1 MEYHIRNGGSR
12 SSQNI
17 TKTGRSP
24 GRASR
29 KPLWILFLILAVM
42 LSGIVTIAGAS
53 APVASFTTNVTSG
66 SNPLSVQFIDTS
78 TNTPTKWFWSFGDG
92 GVSEDSD
99 PTHAYTIDG
108 VYTVTL
114 TVTNAD
120 GSHSITR
127 ANYITSL
134 KSVAPPVAGFVST
147 GATGSNPLSVKF
159 VDASTNSPTSW
170 VWSFGDGGSSIE
182 QNPTHTY
189 TSKGT
194 FTVTMTATNS
204 GGSNTVTKDAY
215 VTVSQ
220 NTVAPTAS
228 FVATTTSGF
237 TPLTVKFVDTS
248 INGPTSWVW
257 TFGDGNSE
265 FVQNP
270 THTYTSE
277 GTYSVTL
284 TATNSIGSSTA
295 TKVDYITANL
305 NEPIASFTADVTSGT
320 APLLVQFN
328 DTSKNA
334 PTTWTWNF
342 GDDTTSNVRDPLH
355 KFTSAGSYSIILTA
369 RNSVG
374 ANTTSRSQYINVS
387 ALTAPEAS
395 FSAAPTSGLEPL
407 TVRFTD
413 TTINF
418 PTAWQWTFG
427 DGTSSSE
434 QNPSHTYQG
443 SGTYTVVLT
452 ATNSQGS
459 GTKTLQDVISVTGLT
474 IATTATPVPTEVTVA
489 ETQVATVTTTSPPE
503 VSSTETSSLPII
515 PIIIVIAAVVIIGI
529 LIMRRR
535 PPRGHYGSRR
545 GDL

>member
-29 KPLWILFLILAVM
+29 KPMWILFLILAVM

-220 NTVAPTAS
+220 DSVAPTAS

-237 TPLTVKFVDTS
+237 TPFTVKFVDTS
-248 INGPTSWVW
+248 VNGPTSWVW
-257 TFGDGNSE
+257 TFGDGNSV

-277 GTYSVTL
+277 GTYTVTL
-284 TATNSIGSSTA
+284 TATNSMGSSTA
-295 TKVDYITANL
+295 TKLDYISAEL
-305 NEPIASFTADVTSGT
+305 DEPIASFTADVTSGT
-320 APLLVQFN
+320 APLIVQFN

-342 GDDTTSNVRDPLH
+342 GDDTTSNAKDPLH
-355 KFTSAGSYSIILTA
+355 KFTTAGSYSIILTA
-369 RNSVG
+369 RNSIG

-395 FSAAPTSGLEPL
+395 FSVSPTSGLEPL

-413 TTINF
+413 TTINA

-503 VSSTETSSLPII
+503 VSSTETSALPII
-515 PIIIVIAAVVIIGI
+515 PILIVIAAVVIIGI

>member
-1 MEYHIRNGGSR
+1 MESRIWNGDSR
-12 SSQNI
+12 SSQNV
-17 TKTGRSP
+17 TKTGRLS
-24 GRASR
+24 GRANR
-29 KPLWILFLILAVM
+29 KPRWILFLILAVL
-42 LSGIVTIAGAS
+42 LSGIVTVSGAS
-53 APVASFTTNVTSG
+53 APIASFTTNVTSG

-78 TNTPTKWFWSFGDG
+78 TNTPTRWFWSFGDG
-92 GVSEDSD
+92 GVSAESD
-99 PTHAYTIDG
+99 PAHAYTIDG

-114 TVTNAD
+114 TVSNAD
-120 GSHSITR
+120 GSHSVTR
-127 ANYITSL
+127 ANYITNL

-159 VDASTNSPTSW
+159 VDASANSPTSW

-182 QNPTHTY
+182 QNPTHVYIT
-189 TSKGT
+189 KGT

-220 NTVAPTAS
+220 DSVAPSAS

-248 INGPTSWVW
+248 INGPTAWVW

-265 FVQNP
+265 FEQNP

-277 GTYSVTL
+277 GTYTVTL

-295 TKVDYITANL
+295 TKLDYISAEL
-305 NEPIASFTADVTSGT
+305 NEPIASFSADVTSGT
-320 APLLVQFN
+320 APLMVQFN
-328 DTSKNA
+328 DTSQNA
-334 PTTWTWNF
+334 PTSWTWNF

-355 KFTSAGSYSIILTA
+355 KFTSAGSYSIILTV

-374 ANTTSRSQYINVS
+374 SNTTSISKYINVS
-387 ALTAPEAS
+387 ALTAPDAS
-395 FSAAPTSGLEPL
+395 FTASPTSGMAPL

-413 TTINF
+413 ATINY

-434 QNPSHTYQG
+434 QNPSHTYLR

-459 GTKTLQDVISVTGLT
+459 GTKTLQDVIMVTGLT
-474 IATTATPVPTEVTVA
+474 TATTATPVPTQETIA
-489 ETQVATVTTTSPPE
+489 ETPVATATTPSPPE
-503 VSSTETSSLPII
+503 VSSTDTSSLPII
-515 PIIIVIAAVVIIGI
+515 PILIIIAAVVIIGI

-535 PPRGHYGSRR
+535 PPRRHYGSRR

>member
-1 MEYHIRNGGSR
+1 MW
-12 SSQNI
+12 
-17 TKTGRSP
+17 T
-24 GRASR
+24 
-29 KPLWILFLILAVM
+29 LFLILTIM

-66 SNPLSVQFIDTS
+66 SNPVSVQFIDTS
-78 TNTPTKWFWSFGDG
+78 SNTPTKWFWSFGDG
-92 GVSEDSD
+92 GVSEESD

-120 GSHSITR
+120 GSHSVTR

-147 GATGSNPLSVKF
+147 GATGSSPLSVKF
-159 VDASTNSPTSW
+159 VDASSNNPTSW
-170 VWSFGDGGSSIE
+170 VWSFGDGGSSTE
-182 QNPTHTY
+182 ENPTHVY
-189 TSKGT
+189 TTKGT

-220 NTVAPTAS
+220 NSVAPTAS

-270 THTYTSE
+270 THTYTSP
-277 GTYSVTL
+277 GAYSVTL

-305 NEPIASFTADVTSGT
+305 NEPLASFTADVTSGT
-320 APLLVQFN
+320 APLIVQFN

-334 PTTWTWNF
+334 PTSWTWNF
-342 GDDTTSNVRDPLH
+342 GDDTTSNAKDPLH
-355 KFTSAGSYSIILTA
+355 KFTRAGSYSIILTA
-369 RNSVG
+369 RNSIG
-374 ANTTSRSQYINVS
+374 ANTTSKSQYINVS

-395 FSAAPTSGLEPL
+395 FSASPTSGIEPL

-413 TTINF
+413 SSINA

-434 QNPSHTYQG
+434 QNPSHTYRG

-474 IATTATPVPTEVTVA
+474 IATTATPITPVPTEATVA
-489 ETQVATVTTTSPPE
+489 ETPVATMTTIAPPE
-503 VSSTETSSLPII
+503 VSSTEPSSLPIV
-515 PIIIVIAAVVIIGI
+515 PILIVIAAVVIIGI

-535 PPRGHYGSRR
+535 PPRGHYSSRR
-545 GDL
+545 RDL

>member
-29 KPLWILFLILAVM
+29 KPMWILFLILAVM

-114 TVTNAD
+114 TVTNTD
-120 GSHSITR
+120 GSHSVTK

-515 PIIIVIAAVVIIGI
+515 PILIVIAAVVIIGI

>member
-1 MEYHIRNGGSR
+1 MEYHKRNGGSR
-12 SSQNI
+12 SSQNSAN
-17 TKTGRSP
+17 TGRLP
-24 GRASR
+24 GRANR
-29 KPLWILFLILAVM
+29 KSLWIFFLILAVM
-42 LSGIVTIAGAS
+42 LSGIVTIAAAS
-53 APVASFTTNVTSG
+53 APVASFTANVTSG

-78 TNTPTKWFWSFGDG
+78 TNTPARWFWSFGDG
-92 GVSEDSD
+92 AVSEESD
-99 PTHAYTIDG
+99 PAHAYTIDG

-120 GSHSITR
+120 GSHSVTR

-134 KSVAPPVAGFVST
+134 KSVTPPVAGFVST

-220 NTVAPTAS
+220 DSVAPTAS

-237 TPLTVKFVDTS
+237 TPLPVKFVDTS
-248 INGPTSWVW
+248 VNGPTSWVW

-277 GTYSVTL
+277 GTYTVTL

-320 APLLVQFN
+320 APLIVQFN
-328 DTSKNA
+328 DTSLNA

-342 GDDTTSNVRDPLH
+342 GDDTTSNAKDPLH
-355 KFTSAGSYSIILTA
+355 KFTTAGSYSIILTA

-395 FSAAPTSGLEPL
+395 FSASPTSGLEPL

-427 DGTSSSE
+427 DGTSSTE

-474 IATTATPVPTEVTVA
+474 IATTATPVPTVVTVA

-503 VSSTETSSLPII
+503 VSSTETSALPII
-515 PIIIVIAAVVIIGI
+515 PILIVIAAVVIIGI

>member
-1 MEYHIRNGGSR
+1 MAYHIRNGDSR
-12 SSQNI
+12 SSQNVM
-17 TKTGRSP
+17 KTGRLP
-24 GRASR
+24 GRVNR
-29 KPLWILFLILAVM
+29 KPMWILFLILAVM

-78 TNTPTKWFWSFGDG
+78 TNTPTRWFWSFGDG
-92 GVSEDSD
+92 GVSEESD

-182 QNPTHTY
+182 QNPTHVY
-189 TSKGT
+189 TTKGA

-220 NTVAPTAS
+220 DSVAPTAS
-228 FVATTTSGF
+228 FVATTTSGL

-270 THTYTSE
+270 THTYTTE
-277 GTYSVTL
+277 GTYTVTL

-295 TKVDYITANL
+295 TKLDYISAEL
-305 NEPIASFTADVTSGT
+305 DEPIASFTADVTSGT
-320 APLLVQFN
+320 APLIVQFN

-355 KFTSAGSYSIILTA
+355 KFTSAGSYSIILA
-369 RNSVG
+369 VRNSVG
-374 ANTTSRSQYINVS
+374 SNTTSISKYINVS

-474 IATTATPVPTEVTVA
+474 TAPTATPVPTEVTVA

-503 VSSTETSSLPII
+503 VSSTETSALPII
-515 PIIIVIAAVVIIGI
+515 PILIVIAAVVIIGI

>member
-1 MEYHIRNGGSR
+1 MEYHIRNGDSR
-12 SSQNI
+12 SLQNI
-17 TKTGRSP
+17 TKTGRLP
-24 GRASR
+24 GRANR
-29 KPLWILFLILAVM
+29 KPMWILFLILAVI

-78 TNTPTKWFWSFGDG
+78 TNTPASWFWSFGDG
-92 GVSEDSD
+92 GVSDESD

-114 TVTNAD
+114 TVTNTD
-120 GSHSITR
+120 GSHSVTK

-134 KSVAPPVAGFVST
+134 KSVTPPVAGFVST

-182 QNPTHTY
+182 QNPTHVY
-189 TSKGT
+189 TTKGT

-220 NTVAPTAS
+220 DSVAPTAS

-270 THTYTSE
+270 THTYSSP

-320 APLLVQFN
+320 APLIVQFN

-355 KFTSAGSYSIILTA
+355 KFIRAGSYSIILTA
-369 RNSVG
+369 RNSIG
-374 ANTTSRSQYINVS
+374 ANTTSISKYINVS

-395 FSAAPTSGLEPL
+395 FSASPTSGIEPL

-413 TTINF
+413 TTINA

-474 IATTATPVPTEVTVA
+474 IATTVTPVPTEVTVA
-489 ETQVATVTTTSPPE
+489 ETQVATVTTTSPPA
-503 VSSTETSSLPII
+503 VSSTETSALPII
-515 PIIIVIAAVVIIGI
+515 PILIVIAAVVIIGI

-535 PPRGHYGSRR
+535 PPRGHYSSRR